1 MDLVRFR
8 ASFARPARVC
18 LTSNAAPGEEDDVKN
33 SKTCPKCR
41 SSDIIRVPGEARS
54 YGAGN
59 NIVVSG
65 PILFKFV
72 LVMRY
77 VCGSCGFSE
86 EWIDTAEDIAK
97 VRKKYG
103 S

>member
-1 MDLVRFR
+1 MPQMPVERYH
-8 ASFARPARVC
+8 SGAR
-18 LTSNAAPGEEDDVKN
+18 
-33 SKTCPKCR
+33 R
-41 SSDIIRVPGEARS
+41 SSL

>member
-1 MDLVRFR
+1 MPQFKDMPQMPVDRYH
-8 ASFARPARVC
+8 
-18 LTSNAAPGEEDDVKN
+18 
-33 SKTCPKCR
+33 
-41 SSDIIRVPGEARS
+41 RVPGEARV

-65 PILFKFV
+65 SILFKFV

>member
-1 MDLVRFR
+1 M
-8 ASFARPARVC
+8 
-18 LTSNAAPGEEDDVKN
+18 KN

-41 SSDIIRVPGEARS
+41 SSDIIRMPGEARL